1 MITLLLLAAFTAT
14 FVTIDASSGC
24 VESKLIKGNTVKG
37 RFTLTDTIEECL
49 EHCRQVDGCVAINY
63 NTKKRCNPKKRLLK
77 DTDQTNSLW
86 TYCPIDEPEPEIQVL
101 PVEPEPEIQVLP
113 PAPGFTLIS
122 EESRGICTSCP
133 HLGGGA
139 VTGGVEGCKKLC
151 RDTANCNAFNYKNDV
166 CYTKKCL
173 ANCDIK
179 PTTSQGGWNVW
190 LAKELNCE
198 PITDDEK
205 DDGGEGDLGFEL
217 ISPESTGTA
226 TSCPHLGGGAVS
238 GGLEGCK
245 KLCRDTTN
253 CNAFNYK
260 NNVCYT
266 KQCAADCDI
275 KPYTTHGGWNVY
287 MDTKLN
293 CADKQEPEVD
303 DRKTGGDCLTD
314 GLIYLSKDSTD
325 IVAELRGVASALECQ
340 NLCRKQ
346 TTCDYG
352 TSAVSGFCT
361 PKEGLCTHLYYSST
375 ETHCMMFQSHPTEV
389 DMSMMP
395 KGWYLAGTVYC

>member
-151 RDTANCNAFNYKNDV
+151 RDTANCNAFNYKNNV
-166 CYTKKCL
+166 CYTKKC
-173 ANCDIK
+173 AADCDIK
-179 PTTSQGGWNVW
+179 PITSQGGWNVW
-190 LAKELNCE
+190 LAEELNCE
-198 PITDDEK
+198 PIDDDDEK
-205 DDGGEGDLGFEL
+205 EL
-217 ISPESTGTA
+217 
-226 TSCPHLGGGAVS
+226 
-238 GGLEGCK
+238 
-245 KLCRDTTN
+245 TTN
-253 CNAFNYK
+253 CGGHMAVSCKECGNGANYC
-260 NNVCYT
+260 NGE
-266 KQCAADCDI
+266 CAWV
-275 KPYTTHGGWNVY
+275 KGG
-287 MDTKLN
+287 LFGAGLFGAGE
-293 CADKQEPEVD
+293 CQPKQEL
-303 DRKTGGDCLTD
+303 TANCGGHM
-314 GLIYLSKDSTD
+314 
-325 IVAELRGVASALECQ
+325 
-340 NLCRKQ
+340 
-346 TTCDYG
+346 
-352 TSAVSGFCT
+352 AVSCKECGNGANYCNGECAWVNGLFGIGGECK
-361 PKEGLCTHLYYSST
+361 PK
-375 ETHCMMFQSHPTEV
+375 
-389 DMSMMP
+389 
-395 KGWYLAGTVYC
+395 

>member
-139 VTGGVEGCKKLC
+139 VTGCVEGCKKLC
-151 RDTANCNAFNYKNDV
+151 RDTANCNAFNYKNNV
-166 CYTKKCL
+166 CYTKKC
-173 ANCDIK
+173 AADCDIK

-190 LAKELNCE
+190 LANELNCE
-198 PITDDEK
+198 PIEDK
-205 DDGGEGDLGFEL
+205 DPCKPDPCQNGGTCADGKCSCPDGFEGDNCETEAKKDPSKEGGLL
-217 ISPESTGTA
+217 ADRVIDWTTASSTGYWLPASTVWRK
-226 TSCPHLGGGAVS
+226 SYCPLLAESYTNLQKGCRGACERMPECNVINYCPPQGSSYYGHANNKSPCVDAGLS
-238 GGLEGCK
+238 GKCELRTCK
-245 KLCRDTTN
+245 T
-253 CNAFNYK
+253 
-260 NNVCYT
+260 
-266 KQCAADCDI
+266 
-275 KPYTTHGGWNVY
+275 
-287 MDTKLN
+287 
-293 CADKQEPEVD
+293 
-303 DRKTGGDCLTD
+303 LTD
-314 GLIYLSKDSTD
+314 AGFQFDKNWTGRDKSQYFSVEFDLLKD
-325 IVAELRGVASALECQ
+325 G
-340 NLCRKQ
+340 
-346 TTCDYG
+346 
-352 TSAVSGFCT
+352 
-361 PKEGLCTHLYYSST
+361 
-375 ETHCMMFQSHPTEV
+375 
-389 DMSMMP
+389 
-395 KGWYLAGTVYC
+395 